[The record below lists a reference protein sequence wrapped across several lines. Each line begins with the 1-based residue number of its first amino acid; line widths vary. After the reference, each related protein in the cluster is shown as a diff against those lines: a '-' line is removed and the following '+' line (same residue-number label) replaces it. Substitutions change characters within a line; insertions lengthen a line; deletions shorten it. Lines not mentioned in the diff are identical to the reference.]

1 MSTRDGSKRRLLSY
15 DERVLWTAVTQSIAP
30 LRGSAAD
37 LPAEENEAP
46 LAPPRPAAGRAKA
59 AAPSPPPPPPPPK
72 PAPPPL
78 APLPRRMKQRVA
90 RGQQAIDAR
99 LDLHGL
105 TQSEAHA
112 VLLRF
117 LRSASARGARLVLV
131 ITGKGRPGEG
141 ERGVLKRQ
149 VPLWLALPEFRALV
163 VGFED
168 AHIAH
173 GGAGALYV
181 RVRRARGE

>member
-30 LRGSAAD
+30 LRAAPSD
-37 LPAEENEAP
+37 LPDEEIEASP
-46 LAPPRPAAGRAKA
+46 APPRPAAGRAKA
-59 AAPSPPPPPPPPK
+59 TAPSPPPPK

-117 LRSASARGARLVLV
+117 LRSAAARGARLVLV